1 LNSSDQH
8 QPDQENIHA
17 YVPMTSREIRR
28 IRRSGFIRAFGGF
41 LGAILPLLSLS
52 CLAFLAPLVMQRSP
66 WPSAVMAIAMLLLA
80 DVVLLQRKI
89 SWFRHNLTMM
99 MVGSAA
105 FFMLPPSV
113 YQGILSARSPLV
125 EQGFVAALCL
135 VGGVVFCLIVQR
147 LAFYALLQVQRA
159 SLFKKDPLTPEQL
172 HEDLNRH
179 GITAFDAFF
188 TLLEESG
195 RSYMVRA
202 EVLAIVAV
210 LRHRQAETQHAE
222 SLRHP

>member
-1 LNSSDQH
+1 
-8 QPDQENIHA
+8 
-17 YVPMTSREIRR
+17 
-28 IRRSGFIRAFGGF
+28 
-41 LGAILPLLSLS
+41 
-52 CLAFLAPLVMQRSP
+52 
-66 WPSAVMAIAMLLLA
+66 
-80 DVVLLQRKI
+80 
-89 SWFRHNLTMM
+89 
-99 MVGSAA
+99 
-105 FFMLPPSV
+105 
-113 YQGILSARSPLV
+113 
-125 EQGFVAALCL
+125 
-135 VGGVVFCLIVQR
+135 
-147 LAFYALLQVQRA
+147 VQRA